1 MGEGGETYSP
11 ASTPCFSHPSLTRF
25 CGLERPD
32 EQAEYGFT
40 MRRNTNN
47 ASSVLRA
54 YHHIDHA
61 VRGALA
67 AVGYP
72 FIHRL
77 RRQRKRASPPH
88 RSALMRKLVSE
99 EVRAG
104 MVSAKIV
111 YL

>member
-1 MGEGGETYSP
+1 
-11 ASTPCFSHPSLTRF
+11 
-25 CGLERPD
+25 
-32 EQAEYGFT
+32 

-67 AVGYP
+67 AAGYP